1 MRQIDVYNS
10 KNVFLLVG
18 MFVLVFGLLYLLA
31 NFVHESQ
38 KINHEIELIRTENE
52 RSQLDIDQKTQQLSY
67 LNTEERIEK
76 DAKTQLGRK
85 RTGEEVLVIVNETP
99 VRLPTAAPG
108 ALPTLQSR
116 TPIQTW
122 KWMFWDR
129 FQRQETDRW

>member
-18 MFVLVFGLLYLLA
+18 MFVVVFGLLYSLA

-67 LNTEERIEK
+67 LDTEERIEK

-85 RTGEEVLVIVNETP
+85 RPGEEVLVIVDETP
-99 VRLPTAAPG
+99 VKIPVSNPGTLPTI
-108 ALPTLQSR
+108 QSR
-116 TPIQTW
+116 TPLQTW
-122 KWMFWDR
+122 HWLFWDR
-129 FQRQETDRW
+129 FQHQETERW

>member
-1 MRQIDVYNS
+1 MRQLDVYNS

-18 MFVLVFGLLYLLA
+18 MFILVFGLLYALA

-38 KINHEIELIRTENE
+38 KINHEIDLIRAENE

-85 RTGEEVLVIVNETP
+85 RIGEEVLVIVDETP
-99 VRLPTAAPG
+99 IRFPITTPG
-108 ALPTLQSR
+108 TLPTLQSR
-116 TPIQTW
+116 TPLQTW

-129 FQRQETDRW
+129 FQHQSTDRW